1 MPDGQLTDGI
11 SVLIKHKWK
20 IVLAVL
26 IFLITA
32 MFIYVIIPLLDGI
45 IMGIVLAY
53 IARPMKR
60 YFDRY
65 APKAS
70 AYIATLAI
78 VLPVLLIF
86 GFGIIEII
94 NDILWAVKNQDY
106 VVGIL
111 LSLLD
116 KLSLPDFA
124 RDRIKDM
131 VLNFTSYLLPVLR
144 QYLTI
149 SIVVDMGKAVA
160 MLTLNTM
167 LAVLIC
173 FYLLMDGERLIEKI
187 TDIIPQEVEYFSA
200 RFIKH
205 LDGILSAIFIGTTY
219 SAIAVGVLS
228 LIVFWAFGFSN
239 VLALS
244 AIMLLAAII
253 PLVTG
258 WLVVIVLAIFRYF
271 EMGSESAIV
280 FLIVAFVVVVL
291 PPELL
296 VRPYIINTKSDIH
309 PMLIIL
315 AFLGGGMVGG
325 VAGFF
330 IAPIL
335 LGAIMAAYRAG
346 ADVRRRQILES
357 GDCSKI
363 QE

>member
-26 IFLITA
+26 IFLIAA
-32 MFIYVIIPLLDGI
+32 MFLYVILPLLDGI

-53 IARPMKR
+53 IARPMKH
-60 YFDRY
+60 FVDRY

-70 AYIATLAI
+70 PYIATCAI
-78 VLPVLLIF
+78 VLPVLLII
-86 GFGIIEII
+86 GFGIIEIF
-94 NDILWAVKNQDY
+94 NDIIWAVKNQDF
-106 VVGIL
+106 VLGIIL
-111 LSLLD
+111 NLLD
-116 KLSLPDFA
+116 KLSLPDFINA
-124 RDRIKDM
+124 RIKDL
-131 VLNFTSYLLPVLR
+131 VLNFTSYLFPVLN

-149 SIVVDMGKAVA
+149 SVLVDMGKAVA
-160 MLTLNTM
+160 MLTLNTF

-173 FYLLMDGERLIEKI
+173 FYLLLDGERLIDKI
-187 TDIIPQEVEYFSA
+187 KDIIPVEVEEFSA

-205 LDGILSAIFIGTTY
+205 FDGILSAIFIGNAY

-253 PLVTG
+253 PLLTG
-258 WLVVIVLAIFRYF
+258 WLVVMVLAIFRYF
-271 EMGSESAIV
+271 EMGSQSALI
-280 FLIVAFVVVVL
+280 FLIVSFVVVIL
-291 PPELL
+291 PPEILI
-296 VRPYIINTKSDIH
+296 RPYVINTKSEIH

-325 VAGFF
+325 IAGFF
-330 IAPIL
+330 VAPIL
-335 LGAIMAAYRAG
+335 LGAIVAAYRAG
-346 ADVRRRQILES
+346 AEVRKSELQKPPE
-357 GDCSKI
+357 
-363 QE
+363 

>member
-32 MFIYVIIPLLDGI
+32 MFLYVILPLLDGI

-53 IARPMKR
+53 IARPMKH
-60 YFDRY
+60 YIDRY

-70 AYIATLAI
+70 PYIATCAI
-78 VLPVLLIF
+78 VLPVLLII
-86 GFGIIEII
+86 GFGIIEIF
-94 NDILWAVKNQDY
+94 NDIIWAVKNQDF
-106 VVGIL
+106 VLGIL
-111 LSLLD
+111 LNLLE
-116 KLSLPDFA
+116 KLSLPDFI
-124 RDRIKDM
+124 RDRIKDL
-131 VLNFTSYLLPVLR
+131 VLNFTSYLFPVLN

-149 SIVVDMGKAVA
+149 SVLVDMGKAVA
-160 MLTLNTM
+160 MLTLNTV

-187 TDIIPQEVEYFSA
+187 KDIIPGEVEEFSV

-205 LDGILSAIFIGTTY
+205 FDGILSAIFIGNAY

-253 PLVTG
+253 PLLTG
-258 WLVVIVLAIFRYF
+258 WLMIMILAIFRYF
-271 EMGSESAIV
+271 EMGSQSALV
-280 FLIVAFVVVVL
+280 FLIVSFVVVIL
-291 PPELL
+291 PPEILI
-296 VRPYIINTKSDIH
+296 RPYIISTKSEIH

-325 VAGFF
+325 IAGFF
-330 IAPIL
+330 VAPIL
-335 LGAIMAAYRAG
+335 LGAIVAAYRAG
-346 ADVRRRQILES
+346 SEVRKSELL
-357 GDCSKI
+357 KI